1 MDVQTL
7 FNTALASAI
16 ALIGGL
22 GSFVLKAV
30 WEALKDLQKE
40 DSVLITKVHSL
51 ENEMSNGYV
60 KKDEFTRVTDLLFSK
75 LDAMNDRFSSKLD
88 IILVRIESKVNRDE
102 CKEYMTSIPRRRR
115 ETDQHEDV

>member
-16 ALIGGL
+16 ALLGGL
-22 GSFVLKAV
+22 GGFVLKAV

-51 ENEMSNGYV
+51 ENEMTNGYV

-88 IILVRIESKVNRDE
+88 IILVKIEGKVNRDE
-102 CKEYMTSIPRRRR
+102 CKEYMTAIPRRRR
-115 ETDQHEDV
+115 ESDFENL